1 MGKHKILG
9 VGHLPP
15 PVHGAS
21 LMTEIIKGEF
31 ESYFG
36 QVNWV
41 NLSNSRELKSI
52 GRISL
57 RKISSIFQIYLTTLL
72 QLVSSKFD
80 ICYIT
85 TTSGGIG
92 FLKDIPII
100 LLSKIRAK
108 RTILHF
114 HNKGFIRYRKESFLG
129 YIFRKVLN
137 GCELWLLS
145 ERLIKDVNHLVDPSR
160 IRILPNTILEQAQND
175 TQSLTEDN
183 YVELLFISN
192 LIKAKGILLLVEAIN
207 NIRSITQNLFRL
219 KIVGADVDVSKR
231 ELTEK
236 IKALGLEDI
245 VEVIGPVY
253 DHKKYNYLRESDILL
268 LPSYYSKECL
278 PLTLIEGAYFS
289 SALIATKNGAIAD
302 IVRDGINGY
311 TVETNDLRS
320 LEQALVTLINN
331 RKLMNTFKVNS
342 KAIYTEYYSNQIFKQ
357 NLRNIIYDTSL
368 H

>member
-21 LMTEIIKGEF
+21 LMTEIIKREF
-31 ESYFG
+31 ESYFE
-36 QVNWV
+36 QVTWV
-41 NLSNSRELKSI
+41 NLSNSVELKSI
-52 GRISL
+52 GRVSF
-57 RKISSIFQIYLTTLL
+57 RKILSIFQIYLTTLL
-72 QLVSSKFD
+72 NLVSARFD

-85 TTSGGIG
+85 TTSGGVG

-100 LLSKIRAK
+100 FLAKIRAK

-114 HNKGFIRYRKESFLG
+114 HNRGFFRYQRQSIFG

-145 ERLIKDVNHLVDPSR
+145 ERLIKDINHLVDPSR
-160 IRILPNTILEQAQND
+160 IRILPNTIQEQAHYE
-175 TQSLTEDN
+175 TQSFSQDN
-183 YVELLFISN
+183 YVELLFMSN
-192 LIKAKGILLLVEAIN
+192 LIKAKGILLLVAALK

-219 KIVGADVDVSKR
+219 KIVGADVDVSTL

-236 IKALGLEDI
+236 IRALGLEDI

-253 DHKKYNYLRESDILL
+253 NHKKYHYLSECDILL
-268 LPSYYSKECL
+268 LPSYYNKECL

-289 SALIATKNGAIAD
+289 SALIATKNGAITD
-302 IVRDGINGY
+302 IVKDGINGY
-311 TVETNDLRS
+311 TVETNDLPS
-320 LEQALVTLINN
+320 LEQALVTLIND
-331 RKLMNTFKVNS
+331 RRLMNTFKENS
-342 KAIYTEYYSNQIFKQ
+342 KLIYSEFYSNQIFKQ

-368 H
+368 C